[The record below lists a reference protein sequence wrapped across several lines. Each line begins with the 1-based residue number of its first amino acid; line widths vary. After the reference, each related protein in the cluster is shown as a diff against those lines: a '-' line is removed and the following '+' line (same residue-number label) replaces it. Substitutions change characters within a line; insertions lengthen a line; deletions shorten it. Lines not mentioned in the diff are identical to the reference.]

1 MTARMRMVAAAAA
14 LGIGAATLGA
24 CFPSNVDE
32 LCWRLDSVL
41 DQIDDLNS
49 SDDPLSELQQAKLA
63 FEADRLEDQIFALT
77 GVPAFSWCNFRII
90 DE

>member
-1 MTARMRMVAAAAA
+1 MTSRMRLVAGVAA

-32 LCWRLDSVL
+32 LCERLDNVY
-41 DQIDDLNS
+41 DQIDDLNG

-77 GVPAFSWCNFRII
+77 GEPAGSFCFI
-90 DE
+90 EK

>member
-1 MTARMRMVAAAAA
+1 MRMVAGVAA

-32 LCWRLDSVL
+32 LCDRLGNVY
-41 DQIDDLNS
+41 DQIDDLNG

-63 FEADRLEDQIFALT
+63 FEADRLEDQIEAIT
-77 GVPAFSWCNFRII
+77 GLPVYSVCNFN
-90 DE
+90 